1 MASVRLPGSGAAS
14 PSGAVRYARANR
26 LPAIVLLFLLAVVVA
41 SARQKHGPDQRQAIG
56 LAFAAVVVV
65 LAAEVVP
72 EVVVAFL
79 AALLIVQAI
88 ESADV
93 VSGAL
98 GKLLGYLPSPS
109 AGTPRFGKLW
119 EGLT

>member
-1 MASVRLPGSGAAS
+1 MASVRLPGPGAAS

-26 LPAIVLLFLLAVVVA
+26 LPAIVLLFLLAVIIA

-56 LAFAAVVVV
+56 LGISAVVVV

-88 ESADV
+88 ESANV
-93 VSGAL
+93 VTASLA
-98 GKLLGYLPSPS
+98 KLLDYLPGGVG
-109 AGTPRFGKLW
+109 AGTSAKLR
-119 EGLT
+119 EG